1 LKFTKSMPQLDSYI
15 MLELPCSILIFFLI
29 SLLLNLKK
37 IIIIFSSLRTKV
49 LKVFVDKNLVSKLW
63 KELKRWI
70 KNYFL
75 RKIIWI
81 QIYLLEQIRKI
92 NLDKN
97 MHDSLYIKLKLKKEE
112 MLLKEEKLAKK
123 KKKK

>member
-1 LKFTKSMPQLDSYI
+1 MPQLDSYI

-70 KNYFL
+70 KNYFF
-75 RKIIWI
+75 K
-81 QIYLLEQIRKI
+81 KN
-92 NLDKN
+92 NLNTNIFIGTNSKN
-97 MHDSLYIKLKLKKEE
+97 KFR
-112 MLLKEEKLAKK
+112 
-123 KKKK
+123 

>member
-97 MHDSLYIKLKLKKEE
+97 MHDSLYIKLKLKK
-112 MLLKEEKLAKK
+112 KK
-123 KKKK
+123 CF